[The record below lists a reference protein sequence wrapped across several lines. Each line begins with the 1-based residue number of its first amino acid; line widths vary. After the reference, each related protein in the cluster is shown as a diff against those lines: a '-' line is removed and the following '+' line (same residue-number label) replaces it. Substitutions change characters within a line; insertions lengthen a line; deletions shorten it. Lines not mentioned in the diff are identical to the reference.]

1 MKISVVVPTYN
12 EEANIVSC
20 LTALRNQSLPED
32 EYEIIV
38 VDGDSQDE
46 TRALAHPL
54 ADRVMIQTSEKVGG
68 ARNDGAVCARGEI
81 IATTDADCIVP
92 SNWLEVITRS
102 FEMDERLAHLYGPVY
117 PIEQGVKN
125 RMSLGVVN
133 GFARLGYITRRLYFT
148 LGCNSAF
155 DREAFIRAGMYR
167 CIDAGDDLEI
177 AIRMQEIGKVVLNPE
192 MKVGF
197 SMRRYDQFGTVRS
210 IYEWL
215 YIVSKGGKSSKYSY
229 QTREYRE

>member
-20 LTALRNQSLPED
+20 LTALRNQSLPEN

-38 VDGDSQDE
+38 VDGDSQDN
-46 TRALAHPL
+46 TREMAQPL

-68 ARNDGAVCARGEI
+68 ARNDGAECAGGEI

-92 SNWLEVITRS
+92 SNWLEVICRS
-102 FEMDERLAHLYGPVY
+102 FETDDKLAHLYGPVY
-117 PIEQGVKN
+117 PIEQGLKN

-133 GFARLGYITRRLYFT
+133 GFARLGYITRKMYFT

-155 DREAFIRAGMYR
+155 DREAFLQAGMYR

-177 AIRMQEIGKVVLNPE
+177 AIRMQKIGKVVLNPD

-197 SMRRYDQFGTVRS
+197 SMRRYDQFGTVKS